1 MLNKARHELALLK
14 ARHTADF
21 VSDLVEGGQ
30 KVVVFTGYRGVVDT
44 LRERFGESAVTLT
57 GDTALD
63 ARQVAVDRFQ
73 ADPNVRVF
81 IGNLQAAG
89 VGLNLTKGDHVVF
102 NDLDWVPANHWQ
114 AEDRIHRIGRSATS
128 FATYLYAPR
137 TLDGFVADLLEQK
150 ARMVERVEAAS
161 AAQSSLI
168 ETIVNLALDG
178 DALNN
183 GPGMT
188 TEPEQP
194 TMGLLDETLRLLEQ
208 FAGEAN
214 ASMQSGTIVTTFPSS
229 RDASVVYTVEMTN
242 GIALCNCPGFSYGG
256 NCKHAREVLRSAK

>member
-1 MLNKARHELALLK
+1 
-14 ARHTADF
+14 
-21 VSDLVEGGQ
+21 
-30 KVVVFTGYRGVVDT
+30 
-44 LRERFGESAVTLT
+44 
-57 GDTALD
+57 
-63 ARQVAVDRFQ
+63 
-73 ADPNVRVF
+73 
-81 IGNLQAAG
+81 
-89 VGLNLTKGDHVVF
+89 
-102 NDLDWVPANHWQ
+102 
-114 AEDRIHRIGRSATS
+114 
-128 FATYLYAPR
+128 
-137 TLDGFVADLLEQK
+137 
-150 ARMVERVEAAS
+150 MVERVEAAS

-208 FAGEAN
+208 FAGEAS

-229 RDASVVYTVEMTN
+229 SDAKVIYTVEMTN